1 MGDTMRKTGDL
12 NLVKEINK
20 SIVLDYIR
28 HQSPIS
34 RARIAE
40 LAGLTKATVSS
51 LVNELIGSRLVQEIG
66 AGASSGGRKPMML
79 LFNGTAG
86 YSIGV
91 DLGVD
96 YILVVLTDLS
106 GRIVFER
113 RHAHTNTS
121 VERVID
127 ALKAAIRE
135 AADQAP
141 ASAYGIIG
149 IGIGIPGISDGQ
161 GRVLFAPNLGW
172 ENVPLGPA
180 IEEAFGV
187 PVVIDNEANA
197 GAVGELQF
205 GTGQAADNL
214 VYLSIG
220 SGIGTGIVLNK
231 ELYRGSSGFSGEF
244 GHTSIELE
252 GKPCRCGNRG
262 CWELYASES
271 ALLEE
276 ARKQLE
282 DRGLDVG
289 RLIRL
294 AEQGDEAAIRLF
306 ERWGFYL
313 GIGIVNI
320 MNGINPGLI
329 VIGGKLAEA
338 EQWLKA
344 PLLAAVE
351 RRSMPYPRAGMGL
364 KFSGLGA
371 RSTVLGACSFAISK
385 FFASTKVLVN

>member
-1 MGDTMRKTGDL
+1 MRKTGDL

-113 RHAHTNTS
+113 RHAHANTS

>member
-113 RHAHTNTS
+113 RHAHANTS

>member
-113 RHAHTNTS
+113 RHAHANTS
-121 VERVID
+121 VEHVID

>member
-1 MGDTMRKTGDL
+1 LGDTMRKTGDL

-113 RHAHTNTS
+113 RHAHANTS